1 MAGNFT
7 ARLAQAKLA
16 TKNNIA
22 DYDDKFKNLH
32 EKVTSSK
39 TKHVEAI
46 KKLTDLTKQMQKYQ
60 KKFII
65 IS

>member
-39 TKHVEAI
+39 TKHV
-46 KKLTDLTKQMQKYQ
+46 TRN
-60 KKFII
+60 
-65 IS
+65 